1 MRTRFRHELDDVADF
16 KDRLLNWAA
25 GYREVLWL
33 DSNNHKD
40 PYQSFDALLAVGA
53 STSLITEPE
62 GAFSKLKDF
71 RRTHNDWIFG
81 YLSYDLKNDIEEL
94 SSEGFDG
101 LGLASMHFFRP
112 EKIIRIKDLCIEFL
126 YLEEFEDHI
135 VDDLDTILAF
145 DRDLPFT
152 EKSSVTLKPRI
163 SKKEYI
169 NELSNIQA
177 HIKRGD
183 IYEANFCQ
191 EFYADDVV
199 LDPIGAFKDLNAISQ
214 TPFTAFLKLNGHY
227 ALSASPE
234 RFLKK
239 TGNSVIS
246 QPIKGTA
253 RRSPDPLLDQQLR
266 KSLAADQ
273 KERAENIMIVDL
285 VRNDLSKYAV
295 RGSVRVEELCEIY
308 SYRQVHQ
315 LISTVSARLVRGT
328 DPVDVLKQ
336 AFPMGSMTGAPKV
349 SAMKLIEKYETTKR
363 GLFSGAIGYFTPN
376 GDFDFNVVI
385 RSILY
390 NHNRKYISCSVGS
403 AITAQA
409 VAEKEY
415 QECLLK
421 AKAMHQVLEQQDRA
435 LMGAD

>member
-1 MRTRFRHELDDVADF
+1 MDDVADF

-33 DSNNHKD
+33 DSNGHKD
-40 PYQSFDALLAVGA
+40 PYQSFDVLLAIGA
-53 STSLITEPE
+53 KASLITETE
-62 GAFSKLKDF
+62 GAFLKLKEF
-71 RRTHNDWIFG
+71 RSAYNDWIFG

-94 SSEGFDG
+94 TSTGYDG
-101 LGLASMHFFRP
+101 LGFASMHFFRP
-112 EKIIRIKDLCIEFL
+112 EKIIRIKDLCVEFL
-126 YLEEFEDHI
+126 YLKEFQDQIE
-135 VDDLDTILAF
+135 DDLDTILASNKEAQSTGKF
-145 DRDLPFT
+145 LV
-152 EKSSVTLKPRI
+152 KLKPRI
-163 SKKEYI
+163 SKKEYLQ
-169 NELSNIQA
+169 EFSNIQA

-199 LDPIGAFKDLNAISQ
+199 LDPISTFRDLNRISQ
-214 TPFTAFLKLNGHY
+214 TPFAAFLKLNEHY

-239 TGNSVIS
+239 TGDTVIS

-253 RRSPDPLLDQQLR
+253 RRSHDTVLDQQLR
-266 KSLAADQ
+266 KLLAADQ

-285 VRNDLSKYAV
+285 VRNDLSKYAL
-295 RGSVRVEELCEIY
+295 RGSVHVEELCKIY
-308 SYRQVHQ
+308 SYKQVHQ
-315 LISTVSARLVRGT
+315 LVSTVTAKLEEGT
-328 DPVDVLKQ
+328 DPIDVLKQ

-349 SAMKLIEKYETTKR
+349 SAMKLIEKFEATKR
-363 GLFSGAIGYFTPN
+363 GLFSGAIGYFTPT

-390 NHNRKYISCSVGS
+390 NYKRKYISCSVGS

-409 VAEKEY
+409 IAEKEY

-421 AKAMHQVLEQQDRA
+421 AKAMHQVLEQQDQA
-435 LMGAD
+435 MIGAN